1 MSMSKTSEFFYNG
14 RFYEIFASRAID
26 NQKIYKV
33 LMTDGDLKK
42 MRSFRETEI
51 NPVLIERK
59 FIKK

>member
-1 MSMSKTSEFFYNG
+1 MSMIKTGEFFYNG
-14 RFYEIFASRAID
+14 RFYEIFASRSID
-26 NQKIYKV
+26 NQKVYKV
-33 LMTDGDLKK
+33 LMTYGNLKK